1 MKVILFANT
10 DWYLFNFRLPLA
22 RALRDAGYEVLLL
35 SPDGA
40 YGPQMQAEGF
50 RWQAFPL
57 SRKGMNPLHEL
68 GTIFRLRR
76 LYRAEQPDVVH
87 HFTIKCV
94 LYGSLAA
101 HLSGVAKVI
110 NGITG
115 LGFMFSQRLLARV
128 IRLFLMPVYRLA
140 LRGTTT
146 IFQNPD
152 DIELFHRLRLL
163 RKTEVH
169 LVRGSGARTELFL
182 PSPEPPG
189 PPVVMMAGR
198 FLWEKGVG
206 EFVEAARML
215 NNRTLNDSTLSLSK
229 VTVSTGVA
237 MSLSTLVRFVL
248 VGDTYPDNPGAVSP
262 GQLQSWVDEGLVEWW
277 GWHDDMWNMFP
288 QAHIVCLPSYREG
301 MPLSLAEAAACGR
314 PVVTTDA
321 PGCREI
327 VQDGVNGFL
336 VPVRDSVTLAEAL
349 RKLIEDPALRQEMGS
364 RGRERAETEFSA
376 RSIVQETLQVYNAN

>member
-22 RALRDAGYEVLLL
+22 RALRDAGHEVLLL

-40 YGPQMQAEGF
+40 YGPQMEAEGF
-50 RWQAFPL
+50 RWQAFPF
-57 SRKGMNPLHEL
+57 SRKGMNPFREFA
-68 GTIFRLRR
+68 TIFQLRR
-76 LYRAEQPDVVH
+76 LYRCEQPDVVH

-101 HLSGVAKVI
+101 HLSGAAQII

-115 LGFMFSQRLLARV
+115 LGFVFSQRPLAKV
-128 IRLFLMPVYRLA
+128 IRFFLMPVYRWA
-140 LRGTTT
+140 LRNTDA

-152 DIELFHRLRLL
+152 DIALFRRLRLL
-163 RKTEVH
+163 RNTDVH
-169 LVRGSGARTELFL
+169 LVRGSGARMEVFL

-206 EFVEAARML
+206 EFVEAARIL
-215 NNRTLNDSTLSLSK
+215 NSRTLRQAQGTI
-229 VTVSTGVA
+229 A
-237 MSLSTLVRFVL
+237 IARFVL
-248 VGDTYPDNPGAVSP
+248 VGDTYADNPGAVP
-262 GQLQSWVDEGLVEWW
+262 PAQLQLWVDDGVVEWW
-277 GWHDDMWNMFP
+277 GWHDDMQAMFP
-288 QAHIVCLPSYREG
+288 KAHIVCLPSYREG

-321 PGCREI
+321 PGCRE
-327 VQDGVNGFL
+327 VVTDGVNGFL
-336 VPVRDSVTLAEAL
+336 VPVRDSAALADAL
-349 RKLIEDPALRQEMGS
+349 RKLIDDPALRAEMGR
-364 RGRERAETEFSA
+364 RGRERAETEFSVQ
-376 RSIVQETLQVYNAN
+376 RIVYETLQVYNEN

>member
-1 MKVILFANT
+1 
-10 DWYLFNFRLPLA
+10 
-22 RALRDAGYEVLLL
+22 
-35 SPDGA
+35 
-40 YGPQMQAEGF
+40 
-50 RWQAFPL
+50 
-57 SRKGMNPLHEL
+57 
-68 GTIFRLRR
+68 
-76 LYRAEQPDVVH
+76 
-87 HFTIKCV
+87 
-94 LYGSLAA
+94 
-101 HLSGVAKVI
+101 
-110 NGITG
+110 
-115 LGFMFSQRLLARV
+115 
-128 IRLFLMPVYRLA
+128 
-140 LRGTTT
+140 
-146 IFQNPD
+146 
-152 DIELFHRLRLL
+152 
-163 RKTEVH
+163 
-169 LVRGSGARTELFL
+169 
-182 PSPEPPG
+182 
-189 PPVVMMAGR
+189 MMAGR